1 LLEGYSPGLNFREV
15 ARYPVS
21 FRLYVLLNAAYGLFD
36 PAAIASLFWLFS
48 IWLAIVIAR
57 PSWALGAAFLFGVFA
72 LLNLLCNRIVV
83 GVFERFQ
90 STRRG
95 REMVAAALL
104 LLMLLPQM
112 FNLAVNGWIRVHRF
126 HPPQWIWDA
135 LATLRRFTP
144 PRLIVQS
151 MEHWSTDALVGLALL
166 LIYPVLAAILQLRQ
180 LRRVY
185 SGEIYTESFR
195 VERELKVRP
204 GWRFPGMDESSSA
217 ILEKELRYLRQ
228 NSRLLVSL
236 AYPLVLFLFMLG
248 GPGKRGFPFAGGNNL
263 LGFFAAVLA
272 FSMTGLS
279 YNIFGM
285 DRDGFG
291 RWLLSPLPLE
301 RVIRIK
307 NLAHAALL
315 SAIYVAGTIAMA
327 VMRPVPAETLVAVTA
342 AFFCVLILQLAVG
355 NVVSVYW
362 PKRVE
367 FTQVTSRS
375 TSSAAGFASLVVIMP
390 VMIIG
395 SMVVLLT
402 SYARMTWL
410 PMAAGLTGLVIS
422 VMAYYWLTQW
432 AVGHAEATLEQIA
445 GELGV

>member
-1 LLEGYSPGLNFREV
+1 
-15 ARYPVS
+15 
-21 FRLYVLLNAAYGLFD
+21 
-36 PAAIASLFWLFS
+36 
-48 IWLAIVIAR
+48 
-57 PSWALGAAFLFGVFA
+57 
-72 LLNLLCNRIVV
+72 
-83 GVFERFQ
+83 
-90 STRRG
+90 
-95 REMVAAALL
+95 
-104 LLMLLPQM
+104 
-112 FNLAVNGWIRVHRF
+112 
-126 HPPQWIWDA
+126 
-135 LATLRRFTP
+135 
-144 PRLIVQS
+144 
-151 MEHWSTDALVGLALL
+151 
-166 LIYPVLAAILQLRQ
+166 
-180 LRRVY
+180 
-185 SGEIYTESFR
+185 
-195 VERELKVRP
+195 
-204 GWRFPGMDESSSA
+204 MDESSSA

-307 NLAHAALL
+307 NLAHAALI

-327 VMRPVPAETLVAVTA
+327 MMRPVPAETLVAVTA

-445 GELGV
+445 GALGI